1 MSTTNNNR
9 SESSSRGLSSKDV
22 GKRDLGIKK
31 GTSKLSKL
39 LGASSEEILNS
50 STSNLLN
57 SSDGDKSKRGS
68 RFFRRH
74 SSSEMIDSTSTGGRN
89 STNSATSSTASR

>member
-9 SESSSRGLSSKDV
+9 SESSRGLSSKDV

-31 GTSKLSKL
+31 GTSKASKL

-74 SSSEMIDSTSTGGRN
+74 SSSEMIDSTSTADGRN
-89 STNSATSSTASR
+89 STNSAASSTASR

>member
-1 MSTTNNNR
+1 MSTNNNNR
-9 SESSSRGLSSKDV
+9 SESSRGLSSKEI

-31 GTSKLSKL
+31 GTSKASKL
-39 LGASSEEILNS
+39 LGYASEEILNS
-50 STSNLLN
+50 STSNLN
-57 SSDGDKSKRGS
+57 SSDTSDKSKRGS